1 LLILR
6 AELKL
11 GPYRRLRRINPCFN
25 APYTLSFRNPMT
37 AVKRIFTHV
46 IAFPGRALADPWP
59 VVVFAAALAVRA
71 LYLATVVGDP
81 FFTYLEHI
89 PDSHLFNNW
98 AASIAAGENIY
109 GNQAFFIGPLYGYF
123 LTVIYKIFGQNLFLV
138 RVVNILLGAA
148 TAVAIYGTARRV
160 FNKPAA
166 VTAGLTWAL
175 FLPAL
180 FFESLVLPAALVCFL
195 VSVGLYA
202 AVVGLDGNGK
212 AWLLA
217 VAGTALGLA
226 VLDRGNLLLAII
238 AGAVL
243 LAFVAARPRW
253 RRVVAFALP
262 VVVLIGVTTVRNAV
276 VARDFVPISSQGG
289 VNFYIGNGPGAA
301 GVYRTPFDI
310 SGRPE
315 TLNVTAATEIAEAS
329 TGREMKP
336 SAVSNYWFARGLEQ
350 LRENPWWAVRLYWQK
365 VRLFTN
371 NLEVSLNADY
381 YFMRFVTPFHL
392 WVPPWFGLVFA
403 FGLAG
408 IVLTFA
414 ERTPARW
421 FLLIYASVYAVSVIA
436 FFVTSRYRLPVLPAL
451 VVIAAGGAVWL
462 VDLFANKR
470 WKAAVGVSVIVI
482 AGFAFSLWRL
492 PGGDPEAGFAQSYY
506 RYGKYYFEEGN
517 WGEAIK
523 YLAKATEYE
532 PSYAPP
538 YRLLGICYEELDLPH
553 SALDAFEMAVALD
566 PEDPANNYNLG
577 AAFNRRGRSDEAVF
591 YLHRAVEA
599 VPDRADYWRELGLA
613 YTAVQE
619 YTSAR
624 TAYKRSLE
632 IDAGDADTWLRYAE
646 LSMQLGDEAAGIKAA
661 KKAIELDPTLPGPH
675 LLLGRYYLYD
685 ENLGPAGEHLLAEAE
700 LAPGDPIANYFL
712 AEYYLVVG
720 EIEAAIAAYDLY
732 RRAGGEPVEEFE
744 ALKTP

>member
-1 LLILR
+1 
-6 AELKL
+6 
-11 GPYRRLRRINPCFN
+11 
-25 APYTLSFRNPMT
+25 MT
-37 AVKRIFTHV
+37 AVKRIFTHAMA
-46 IAFPGRALADPWP
+46 IPGRALADPWP

-71 LYLATVVGDP
+71 LYLSTVVGDP

-98 AASIAAGENIY
+98 AASIAAGKNLY
-109 GNQAFFIGPLYGYF
+109 GDQAFFIGPLYGYF
-123 LTVIYKIFGQNLFLV
+123 LAVIYKIFGQNLFLV
-138 RVVNILLGAA
+138 RVLNILLGAA
-148 TAVAIYGTARRV
+148 TAVFIYGTARRV

-166 VTAGLTWAL
+166 VAAGLVWAL

-202 AVVGLDGNGK
+202 AVVGLGETGK
-212 AWLLA
+212 TWHFA
-217 VAGTALGLA
+217 VAGSVFGLA
-226 VLDRGNLLLAII
+226 VLDRGNLLLAVA
-238 AGAVL
+238 AGAIL

-253 RRVVAFALP
+253 RRVVAFVLP
-262 VVVLIGVTTVRNAV
+262 AVVLIGVTTARNAV
-276 VARDFVPISSQGG
+276 VAHDLVPVSSQGG

-301 GVYRTPFDI
+301 GVYHTPFDI

-315 TLNVTAATEIAEAS
+315 TLNVTAATELAEAA

-350 LRENPWWAVRLYWQK
+350 LRNNAGWAVRLYWQK
-365 VRLFTN
+365 ARLFTN

-381 YFMRFVTPFHL
+381 YFMRFVTPFHR

-414 ERTPARW
+414 ERTPGRW
-421 FLLIYASVYAVSVIA
+421 FLSVYAGAYAVSVIA
-436 FFVTSRYRLPVLPAL
+436 FFVTSRYRLPALPAL
-451 VVIAAGGAVWL
+451 AVIAAGGTVWL
-462 VDLFANKR
+462 VGLYAKKR
-470 WKAAVGVSVIVI
+470 WKAAAVVTLVLI
-482 AGFAFSLWRL
+482 AGFVFSLWRL

-517 WGEAIK
+517 HGEAIK
-523 YLAKATEYE
+523 YLAKAAEHE

-538 YRLLGICYEELDLPH
+538 YRLLGICYEEQNLPH

-566 PEDPANNYNLG
+566 PENPANNYNLG
-577 AAFNRRGRSDEAVF
+577 AAFNRRGRADEAVF

-599 VPDRADYWRELGLA
+599 APDRADYWRELGLA
-613 YTAVQE
+613 YTAADK

-632 IDAGDADTWLRYAE
+632 VEPEDAETWLRYAE
-646 LSMQLGDEAAGIKAA
+646 LSMQLGDEAEGVTAA
-661 KKAIELDPTLPGPH
+661 ENVIELDPTLTGAH
-675 LLLGRYYLYD
+675 LLLGRYYLYN
-685 ENLGPAGEHLLAEAE
+685 ENLGPAGEYLLAEVE
-700 LAPGDPIANYFL
+700 LTPGDPIANYFL
-712 AEYYLVVG
+712 AEYYLAIG
-720 EIEAAIAAYDLY
+720 KPEAAVAAYDRY

-744 ALKTP
+744 TLKTP